1 MSYATVQRKDV
12 HAGSVDGRSSAISDK
27 EKHAIHWI
35 RKDLRLHD
43 NPSLL
48 EAVKGSD
55 TLRIIYVLDTKVDQN
70 IGIGA
75 NLWRFLL
82 QSLEDVD
89 DSLRQLNSRLFVVR
103 GQPADVFPRLFREW
117 NTSLLTFEEDSEP
130 FGREK
135 DAAIRLLAQESGVQV
150 AIRRSHT
157 LYDPQLIIKNNGGTP
172 PLTYKKF
179 LAIISSLGPPEHPV
193 PTLDVHLLGSCSTPI
208 SDDHEEKYGV
218 PSLEE
223 LGLDIRKIHA
233 AVWHGG
239 EKEALVRLNRHLER
253 KAWIASFEK
262 PKVTPNSLFPSPTGV
277 SPYLRFGCLSP
288 RLFYHR
294 LTELYRKVKSSDPP
308 ISLYG
313 QLLWREFFFTVA
325 ANNPHFDR
333 MTTNPMCLQIPWKK
347 NPENLAKWEEG
358 RTGFPW
364 IDAIMIQLQ
373 QEGWIHH
380 LARHAVGC
388 FLTRGNLWIS
398 WEEGM
403 KVFERWLLDAEW
415 SLNAGNWMWLSCS
428 AFFQQFF
435 NCICPVGF
443 GRKLD
448 PNGDFVRKYLPV
460 LRGFPAKYIHAP
472 WTAPESVQKAARC
485 IIGVDYPYP
494 MVDHS
499 KVSCANLEKLRN
511 IFKALL
517 CYKDSTAISSEKQD
531 NLHGQQEKLKQQ
543 MFLLEDKE
551 NE

>member
-1 MSYATVQRKDV
+1 MMSHFSK
-12 HAGSVDGRSSAISDK
+12 SINKPSSGKYQGKEK
-27 EKHAIHWI
+27 EKHAIHWV

-55 TLRIIYVLDTKVDQN
+55 TVRVIYVLDTKVDHAT
-70 IGIGA
+70 GIGL

-89 DSLRQLNSRLFVVR
+89 DSLRKLNSRLFVVR

-117 NTSLLTFEEDSEP
+117 KTSILTFEEDSEP

-135 DAAIRLLAQESGVQV
+135 DAAIRMLAQESGVEV
-150 AIRRSHT
+150 VVRRSHT
-157 LYDPQLIIKNNGGTP
+157 LYDPQLIIKNNNGTA

-179 LAIISSLGPPEHPV
+179 LAIVRSLGFSEPPCPPLNVHFLAGCCTPV
-193 PTLDVHLLGSCSTPI
+193 SE
-208 SDDHEEKYGV
+208 DHEEKFGV
-218 PSLEE
+218 PSLKE
-223 LGLDIRKIHA
+223 LGLDVSKLSA
-233 AVWHGG
+233 EVWHGG
-239 EKEALVRLNRHLER
+239 ETEALIRLDRHLER

-262 PKVTPNSLFPSPTGV
+262 PKVTPNSLFPSPTGL

-294 LTELYRKVKSSDPP
+294 LTELYSKVKGKDPP

-325 ANNPHFDR
+325 ANNPNFDK
-333 MTTNPMCLQIPWKK
+333 MDENPVCLQIPWTG
-347 NPENLAKWEEG
+347 NPENLKKWEQG
-358 RTGFPW
+358 QTGFPW
-364 IDAIMIQLQ
+364 IDAIMVQLQ

-388 FLTRGNLWIS
+388 FLTRGDLWIS

-448 PNGDFVRKYLPV
+448 PNGDYVRKYLPV
-460 LRGFPAKYIHAP
+460 LKGFPAKYIHAP
-472 WTAPESVQKAARC
+472 WTAPENVQKAARC
-485 IIGVDYPYP
+485 IIGKDYPRP
-494 MVDHS
+494 MVDHH
-499 KVSCANLEKLRN
+499 KVSTTNLEKMRN
-511 IFKALL
+511 VFKALL
-517 CYKDSTAISSEKQD
+517 YCKESPDVIPSETPDRSMGKQA
-531 NLHGQQEKLKQQ
+531 KLKQQ
-543 MFLLEDKE
+543 MLNLEDKE
-551 NE
+551 NR